1 MARPKR
7 QRRAVEAGISK
18 EEQARRRNLEQNLA
32 KDYKAYIEYA
42 KEHGGDERKR
52 QRFSFDEF
60 RTIYERYYEER
71 LAGTNLTEKNI
82 RRAKL
87 GETIFEEET
96 SAFTEKQFTNIRS
109 AIDRAKK
116 ELKDGTFTGEGD
128 PEDIVAFIAATAD
141 LDDAGLR
148 HNWNENIVF
157 LKGLFGSQEEF
168 NKWISPTFSFND
180 I

>member
-1 MARPKR
+1 MGRPKR

-32 KDYKAYIEYA
+32 KDYKAYVEYA
-42 KEHGGDERKR
+42 REHGGDERKR

-96 SAFTEKQFTNIRS
+96 SAFTERQFENINA
-109 AIDRAKK
+109 AIIRARR
-116 ELKDGTFTGEGD
+116 EINEGVFEGEGD
-128 PEDIVAFIAATAD
+128 PE
-141 LDDAGLR
+141 
-148 HNWNENIVF
+148 NIVNF
-157 LKGLFGSQEEF
+157 MVGTVEFDNQWLRGNWSEAVVLLKGLFGSQEEF
-168 NKWISPTFSFND
+168 NRWISPTFSFND

>member
-32 KDYKAYIEYA
+32 KDYKAYVEYA

-82 RRAKL
+82 RKAKL

-96 SAFTEKQFTNIRS
+96 SSFTEKQFENIRA
-109 AIDRAKK
+109 AINRAKTEIK
-116 ELKDGTFTGEGD
+116 EGTFTGEGD
-128 PEDIVAFIAATAD
+128 PENIVTFIAATAD
-141 LDDAGLR
+141 MDDAALR
-148 HNWNENIVF
+148 HNWNENMVL